1 MVKITATILK
11 MSRPFFRFQAQS
23 YILTIYLKPRQCRI
37 SKYGLVANGFR
48 VGVQSAAETE
58 QRIRLVLIYF
68 PKPPSTYSIHSF
80 IQYYYLLHTYRLLA
94 PQGSAWQTRVS
105 PSSADAR
112 VKTGPS
118 FVYESNCSNNFYWL
132 LNESF
137 FQYTKSKFCID
148 FFARQKSSF
157 TRFDE
162 SKLLFQGIVTSQ
174 YIHTYYTYYTISSAI
189 TCPVSVR
196 SMFVICNTQY
206 Y

>member
-1 MVKITATILK
+1 MAWLL
-11 MSRPFFRFQAQS
+11 MALEQE
-23 YILTIYLKPRQCRI
+23 CRVLQ
-37 SKYGLVANGFR
+37 K
-48 VGVQSAAETE
+48 TE

-174 YIHTYYTYYTISSAI
+174 YIHTYYTYCNNLSSFSQI
-189 TCPVSVR
+189 YVCEDLQLKCEER
-196 SMFVICNTQY
+196 
-206 Y
+206 